1 MIAGGRGRLNS
12 DIYSDNLRKV
22 RLRGNCAMAVH
33 KKGGALTEKEK
44 SIVKSLLAEGCTTSI
59 FELWQIS
66 AVTSTINGARIT
78 KVKQS
83 DNIEL
88 ATPDEVNSYKNTKEA
103 YDWQTA

>member
-44 SIVKSLLAEGCTTSI
+44 SIVKSLLAEGMRNLDI
-59 FELWQIS
+59 
-66 AVTSTINGARIT
+66 
-78 KVKQS
+78 
-83 DNIEL
+83 L
-88 ATPDEVNSYKNTKEA
+88 ALADIGRDLNDKRCPNH
-103 YDWQTA
+103 